1 MKKSLYILGQL
12 SDRDVQWMISVG
24 KKERLK
30 SGTTLIEQ
38 GKQSNKLYIVL
49 EGEFVVMMGGKAVT
63 QLGVGEIIG
72 EMSFVDSRPPSATVN
87 VSEEAVLFSVLRSEL
102 TDKLS
107 EDIGMAARF
116 YRAIAVFL
124 ADRLRTS
131 NQSLGGEEGQVLDED
146 NEQEDELDLDVLDN
160 VHLAGAR
167 FEEILKRMSLTPF
180 S

>member
-24 KKERLK
+24 KKEKLK
-30 SGTTLIEQ
+30 PGTSLIEQ
-38 GKQSNKLYIVL
+38 GKQTDKLYIVL
-49 EGEFVVMMGGKAVT
+49 EGEFVVMMGGKAVAR
-63 QLGVGEIIG
+63 LGVGEIIG

-87 VSEEAVLFSVLRSEL
+87 VSEEAVLFSILRSQL
-102 TDKLS
+102 IDKLG

-131 NQSLGGEEGQVLDED
+131 NQSLGGKEGQVLDED

-167 FEEILKRMSLTPF
+167 FDEILKRMSLAPF